1 MVTAVSIVLMLL
13 LPAAAIAEGAPEET
27 RGRQSFVEEGLEYV
41 AVAPTN
47 LARFLNPL
55 IEWKLDRGVVGQI
68 FTIEAIYQQY
78 TGRDN
83 AERLHNFLQD
93 LYFNLTE
100 GSPRWLLLGGDA
112 ELLPVRYL
120 WANRDHSGRTDVER
134 NLYIGDMY
142 YGHLES
148 DWDLDGDDVFG
159 EPGEEDPTPEL
170 YVGRIA
176 AIYPEELEAA
186 VEKTLEYELDPP
198 GGDWFNNAFL
208 AGALMDEPNY
218 LDDPYTRPSQ
228 GTWTDEGFDPYT
240 DNAYEITQRVRGV
253 LGDSYD
259 FIELNDYPYFE
270 GCNYTPAVDTLN
282 YVSSTE
288 AWKRGNAMVFWAS
301 HGYEGVGALAEYYG
315 DGYQGM
321 FDAASPYIVWQD
333 TIDPVTGGQLPLVY
347 MSSCYSGQFDKQDK
361 YSFESM
367 LTVREGG
374 AIALIAGDG
383 DTFRMENISY
393 QSYGNW
399 WLSERFWRLVID
411 EGRTRPGEA
420 LGELKREYH
429 EFYMT
434 EGPPHTDTMNVDYF
448 YANLY
453 SYNLQGD
460 PEVPVWIGTPGRMAM
475 EVAGGA
481 VVDAPQLRVR
491 VYDNVTGLPI
501 EGATVH
507 VRGDGL
513 PGLLKARTDAE
524 GIASIVPGST
534 ELGGTIR
541 LAVTKD
547 GWVPVRETVTVA
559 EGVRDLTI
567 EDDEIV
573 SPGHFVFNGTIVE
586 YSATVRN
593 LGDFSAST
601 VVVEFDS
608 GNIYATGE
616 GIDAQVQT
624 KMIDL
629 PPGGSETV
637 TFSHRY
643 LVVGQYILTIT
654 VDPQDA
660 YPEVD
665 ENNNEVY
672 QDIVLRPLPY
682 LPESIGPFSALAG
695 EVRSNPIDLDYYVK
709 KYDATPWQVEFEVV
723 EATVGLGFW
732 IDEEHR
738 LQLRPDG
745 GMSGTATV
753 TVMMMAGGIEADR
766 MTVQLDVGN
775 LNEPPI
781 VKVPTMSKVDV
792 GETLVLFINAS
803 DPEGGPVTSET
814 DLDGAI
820 IEGDELMWTPGP
832 SDVGLHIATI
842 TVRDRKDEPTY
853 VRITI
858 EVLAKNQPPQ
868 FVEVPGQMTI
878 EKGAKVLMAVQ
889 GQDPDGEVLEYR
901 LAMADFG
908 FTIDPRTGLV
918 TFNSEGLEPGEYS
931 ATVVASDGSDT
942 ARQTVTVEVE
952 GTSGAPVVA
961 LFAMGLILL
970 VVLAMVVLFRRR

>member
-1 MVTAVSIVLMLL
+1 MLL
-13 LPAAAIAEGAPEET
+13 LPAGAIAEGAPEED
-27 RGRQSFVEEGLEYV
+27 RGRQGSFVEEGLEYI
-41 AVAPTN
+41 AVAPTS

-68 FTIEAIYQQY
+68 FTLEAIYQQY
-78 TGRDN
+78 GGRDD

-112 ELLPVRYL
+112 ELVPVRYL
-120 WANRDHSGRTDVER
+120 WANRDHSGSADAER

-142 YGHLES
+142 YGHLGS

-198 GGDWFNNAFL
+198 GGDWFDNAFL

-253 LGDSYD
+253 LGEGYD

-270 GCNYTPAVDTLN
+270 GCQYTAAVDTLN
-282 YVSSTE
+282 YPSSTE

-347 MSSCYSGQFDKQDK
+347 ISSCYAGQFDKQDK
-361 YSFESM
+361 YNFESM

-399 WLSERFWRLVID
+399 WLSERFWRLVVD

-429 EFYMT
+429 RFYMT
-434 EGPPHTDTMNVDYF
+434 EGPPHTDTMNLDYF
-448 YANLY
+448 YSNLY

-460 PEVPVWIGTPGRMAM
+460 PEVPVWVGTPGRLAM
-475 EVAGGA
+475 EVVAGA
-481 VVDAPQLRVR
+481 VVDSPQLLVR
-491 VYDNVTGLPI
+491 VSDNDTGLPV

-507 VRGDGL
+507 ARGDGL
-513 PGLLKARTDAE
+513 TGLLEAVTDRE
-524 GIASIVPGST
+524 GIASFAPGPS
-534 ELGGTIR
+534 ELGSEVR
-541 LAVTKD
+541 LAATKD
-547 GWVPVRETVTVA
+547 DWVPARGTVTVA
-559 EGVRDLTI
+559 EGVRDLTVG
-567 EDDEIV
+567 DDV
-573 SPGHFVFNGTIVE
+573 VASPGHFVFNGTIVG
-586 YSATVRN
+586 YSATVTN
-593 LGDFSAST
+593 LGDFSASM
-601 VVVEFDS
+601 VEVEFDS
-608 GNIYATGE
+608 GDIYGTDE
-616 GIDAQVQT
+616 GIDAKVQT
-624 KMIDL
+624 KMVDL

-643 LVVGQYILTIT
+643 LVVGQYLLTIT
-654 VDPQDA
+654 VDPQNA
-660 YPEVD
+660 YPEAD
-665 ENNNEVY
+665 ENNNMVS
-672 QDIVLRPLPY
+672 QGIVLRPLPY
-682 LPESIGPFSALAG
+682 LPESIGPFGAVAG
-695 EVRSNPIDLDYYVK
+695 EVRLNPIDLDFYVK
-709 KYDATPWQVEFEVV
+709 RYDATPWQVEFEVV
-723 EATVGLGFW
+723 EATNGLGVW
-732 IDEEHR
+732 IDDEHR
-738 LQLRPDG
+738 LQLRPDS

-753 TVMMMAGGIEADR
+753 TVLMLAGGIEADR
-766 MTVQLDVGN
+766 MTVQFDVGDVN
-775 LNEPPI
+775 RPPV
-781 VKVPTMSKVDV
+781 VKVPTMATVYV
-792 GETLVLFINAS
+792 GDTLVLPINAS
-803 DPEGGPVTSET
+803 DPEGGPLTMET
-814 DLDGAI
+814 DLDGAT
-820 IEGDELMWTPGP
+820 IEGDELRWTPGP
-832 SDVGLHIATI
+832 SDVGLRAATI
-842 TVRDRKDEPTY
+842 TVRDRKYEPTS
-853 VRITI
+853 VSVNI
-858 EVLAKNQPPQ
+858 EVMAMNHPPQ
-868 FVEVPGQMTI
+868 LTEVPEQRTV

-889 GQDPDGEVLEYR
+889 AEDPDGDVLEYR
-901 LAMADFG
+901 LAMADLG
-908 FTIDPRTGLV
+908 FTIDPWTGLV

-942 ARQTVTVEVE
+942 ARRTVTVEVE
-952 GTSGAPVVA
+952 GPSGAPVVA
-961 LFAMGLILL
+961 LLATSLVLL
-970 VVLAMVVLFRRR
+970 VVVGTLVLFRRR